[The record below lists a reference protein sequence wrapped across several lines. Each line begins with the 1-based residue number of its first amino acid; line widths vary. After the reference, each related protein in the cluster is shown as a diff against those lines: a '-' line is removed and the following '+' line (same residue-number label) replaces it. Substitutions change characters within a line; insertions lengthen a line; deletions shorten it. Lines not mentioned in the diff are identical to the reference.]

1 MILPFI
7 FGIRDSGVTQE
18 VQQLMRI
25 LVLLL
30 DRQRPVT
37 MVWVTIRG
45 ARETLHDKWE
55 FLDVLLWCRRCRIL
69 SISSFWPTASLSLS
83 PFLTFGP
90 PCLLWCV
97 IDKFH
102 HTHTL
107 LPYLLLPILKF
118 KTWKREPV
126 QSPLS
131 GYDAIG
137 DVRTTNR
144 ILVAHIFPNEKCKED
159 LEA

>member
-1 MILPFI
+1 MILPFY
-7 FGIRDSGVTQE
+7 FRCPRLRCHTGSAATADENTSSTTRQTSPGYHGLSYHPWCAWNPTWQ
-18 VQQLMRI
+18 MRI
-25 LVLLL
+25 
-30 DRQRPVT
+30 T
-37 MVWVTIRG
+37 WC
-45 ARETLHDKWE
+45 
-55 FLDVLLWCRRCRIL
+55 VLLWCRRCRIL
-69 SISSFWPTASLSLS
+69 SISSFWPTASLSLFRLS
-83 PFLTFGP
+83 WHLAPPVSFGVLLTS
-90 PCLLWCV
+90 
-97 IDKFH
+97 FH

-144 ILVAHIFPNEKCKED
+144 ILVAHIFQMKNAKKT
-159 LEA
+159 